1 MRLPYRLKSY
11 HEDGVLVTSK
21 DTLSPLPN
29 LSDQDR
35 PHHEATRIGLIGA
48 GKHGSRYV
56 KHIVEYLPQAE
67 LASRMLPGPTRRRK
81 LGGKLWLSLLCLLS
95 RSPKGCPYPTRLQS
109 LFLLRSMEK
118 IVAAACEAGKHIL
131 IEKPLAVSVAE
142 ARRSRDSIAASGV
155 RCMVAH
161 TLRFNTVVQ
170 VIKAQISHIAPLH
183 TIYLSQR
190 FEPSPLVW
198 LDHKAESGGGIVLH
212 TGVHSFDLL
221 RFLSGCEVEQVCCQT
236 TQVFTKETE
245 DNFLMLCRM
254 SDPTL
259 RGMVAGSR
267 STYSRSGLIEI
278 SGEKGQILGDHAH
291 GFAYFLKGPDRIPLP
306 VEPLVPTV
314 RETLR
319 AFVEGLLHDKDFPI
333 TVEDGLR
340 SVAVAEACYRSALD
354 GQARNVER

>member
-1 MRLPYRLKSY
+1 MK
-11 HEDGVLVTSK
+11 
-21 DTLSPLPN
+21 PL
-29 LSDQDR
+29 
-35 PHHEATRIGLIGA
+35 RIGLIGA

-56 KHIVEYLPQAE
+56 KHIVEDLPQAE
-67 LASRMLPGPTRRRK
+67 LAAVCRRDRQEGEKLAASHSCLFYADYHSLIRDTRIEAVAVVVPPA
-81 LGGKLWLSLLCLLS
+81 LHG
-95 RSPKGCPYPTRLQS
+95 
-109 LFLLRSMEK
+109 E

-131 IEKPLAVSVAE
+131 IEKPLAVSMAE
-142 ARRSRDSIAASGV
+142 AQRIRDSIAASSV

-161 TLRFNTVVQ
+161 TLRFNTIVQ
-170 VIKAQISHIAPLH
+170 AIKAQISHIAPLH

-221 RFLSGCEVEQVCCQT
+221 RFLSGCEVEQVWCQT

-254 SDPTL
+254 SNPPL
-259 RGMVAGSR
+259 KGVVAGSR
-267 STYSRSGLIEI
+267 STHSRSGLIEI

-291 GFAYFLKGPDRIPLP
+291 GFAYLLKGADRISLP

-319 AFVEGLLHDKDFPI
+319 AFVEGLLHGGNFPI

-340 SVAVAEACYRSALD
+340 AVAVAEACYRSARD
-354 GQARNVER
+354 GQAVEVKQ